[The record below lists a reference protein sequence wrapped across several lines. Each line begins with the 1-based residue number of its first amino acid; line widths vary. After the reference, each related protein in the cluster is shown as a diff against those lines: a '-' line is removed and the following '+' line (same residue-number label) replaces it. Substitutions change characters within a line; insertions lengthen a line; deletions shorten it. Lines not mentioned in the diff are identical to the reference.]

1 VARDDKQQAE
11 RGRGRGIFAVWVLNA
26 AIVGAALGL
35 YFLVLGG
42 QAPLALRHTVPW
54 WALAPVFA
62 ATEVFVVHVH
72 FRRSAHS
79 MSLGELPLVVG
90 LLLASPPQL
99 VIAQVVGSGLVLAL
113 SPGRSVIRLVFNVG
127 QYALAACIAASAFH
141 LLVPAHAG
149 LGPAAWSAAF
159 AGTLLSSSM
168 GVLLI
173 GAAITLSEAPVG
185 TRRLVQMLG
194 VALVVTV
201 TNTSLGLAGAT
212 VIAGDPRAAWLLAIP
227 AITLFVSYRAY
238 MAERQKHES
247 LEFLYGATRSLSRSQ
262 NVGDSLR
269 DLLELSLQAFRGEL
283 AEVVLFPGEDGR
295 PPLRTSAGKGDT
307 DLMRPVP
314 NEVADGLRALV
325 GDAHSA
331 IALERPFPP
340 ELEAYLEER
349 GARDAMVSPLRGETR
364 VVGAMIVANRLGVA
378 RGFGSDDLK
387 LFEALANQAGA
398 SLEHDRLEQAV
409 WELRELQEQLEHQ
422 AFHDPLTGLANRV
435 LFVDRLGH
443 ALARR
448 GSQVAVLFL
457 DLDDFK
463 VVNDRYGHAH
473 GDELLRQVAARVRG
487 CLRPADTP
495 ARMGGDEFA
504 ILIEDADASMLMDVS
519 ERIVAAFREPFTLSG
534 TDVRVKGS
542 LGVAT
547 NSAGDESSEDLLR
560 NADVAMYTAKS
571 SGKDRFASFEP
582 TMHVEMVQRHSL
594 KEELEAAVERDEFV
608 VEYQPITRLAT
619 GETVALEALVRW
631 QHPERGRITPAEFI
645 PLAEETG
652 LIVPIGRIVLAKACR
667 LARGWSDA
675 HPDRAP
681 ISMHVNASAAELQ
694 EADLLEH
701 VAGAIEA
708 AGINPC
714 QLVIEITESLLISD
728 APVGLA
734 RLDELRRAGVR
745 LALDDFGTGYS
756 SLSYL
761 RWLPL
766 DIVKMDK
773 SFVSWAGHGGRGA
786 AFARTIAELAH
797 TLGLDVVAEGIE
809 TEEQLAAMRE
819 LGCEMG
825 QGYWFAPPAQI
836 WDWGLGI
843 GRLSSAPAAS
853 FR

>member
-1 VARDDKQQAE
+1 MGRAEVKQTE
-11 RGRGRGIFAVWVLNA
+11 RNGRRRFGGLFAVWVLNA
-26 AIVGAALGL
+26 AIVGGAVALYL
-35 YFLVLGG
+35 LVLRG
-42 QAPLALRHTVPW
+42 ASPLQVRHTIPW

-62 ATEVFVVHVH
+62 LTEVFVVHVH

-90 LLLASPPQL
+90 LLLASPPDV
-99 VIAQVVGSGLVLAL
+99 VIAQLVGSGMVLAIN
-113 SPGRSVIRLVFNVG
+113 PGRSLIRLVFNIG
-127 QYALAACIAASAFH
+127 QYALAACVAASIFH
-141 LLVPAHAG
+141 LIVPAHAG
-149 LGPAAWSAAF
+149 LGPAAWAAAF
-159 AGTLLSSSM
+159 TGTAVSSAL

-185 TRRLVQMLG
+185 LRRLLQMLG
-194 VALVVTV
+194 IAVVVTV
-201 TNTSLGLAGAT
+201 TNTSLGLAGGT
-212 VIAGDPRAAWLLAIP
+212 VISGDPRAAWLLAIP

-247 LEFLYGATRSLSRSQ
+247 LEFLYGATRSLHRAQ
-262 NVGDSLR
+262 DVGDSLR
-269 DLLELSLQAFRGEL
+269 DLLDLTLQAFRGEL

-295 PPLRTSAGKGDT
+295 PPLRTSAGSAEP
-307 DLMRPVP
+307 DLMQPVP
-314 NEVADGLRALV
+314 GDVADGLRSIV
-325 GDAHSA
+325 GDGHAA
-331 IALERPFPP
+331 TKLQLPFPP

-349 GARDAMVSPLRGETR
+349 GVRDAMVSPLRGETR
-364 VVGAMIVANRLGVA
+364 VVGAMLVANRLGVG

-409 WELRELQEQLEHQ
+409 WQLRELQEQLEHQ

-435 LFVDRLGH
+435 LFVDRLAH

-448 GSQVAVLFL
+448 GSRVAVLFL

-473 GDELLRQVAARVRG
+473 GDELLRQVAERVRG

-504 ILIEDADASMLMDVS
+504 ILLEDADGPLLMDVS
-519 ERIVAAFREPFTLSG
+519 ERIVAAFTDPFTVSG
-534 TDVRVKGS
+534 SEVRVKGS

-547 NSAGDESSEDLLR
+547 NSAGDESAEDLLR
-560 NADVAMYTAKS
+560 NADVAMYTAKT
-571 SGKDRFASFEP
+571 SGKGRFASFEP
-582 TMHVEMVQRHSL
+582 EMHAEMLKRHSL

-608 VEYQPITRLAT
+608 VQYQPITRLVS
-619 GETVALEALVRW
+619 GETLALEALVRW
-631 QHPERGRITPAEFI
+631 EHPQRGRMAPSEFI

-652 LIVPIGRIVLAKACR
+652 LIVPIGRIVLTKACQ
-667 LARGWSDA
+667 LARDWSDA
-675 HPDRAP
+675 HPERPP
-681 ISMHVNASAAELQ
+681 INIHVNASAAELQ
-694 EADLLEH
+694 EPDLLEA
-701 VAGAIEA
+701 VTRAIESA
-708 AGINPC
+708 RIRPD

-728 APVGLA
+728 APVSIA
-734 RLDELRRAGVR
+734 RLDELRRVGVR

-786 AFARTIAELAH
+786 AFARTIADLAH

-809 TEEQLAAMRE
+809 TEEQLEAMRE

-825 QGYWFAPPAQI
+825 QGYWFAPPAEP
-836 WDWGLGI
+836 D
-843 GRLSSAPAAS
+843 LSRGMLVRAA
-853 FR
+853 

>member
-1 VARDDKQQAE
+1 MDRAEQQQTE
-11 RGRGRGIFAVWVLNA
+11 RAAGRRLGGSFAVWILNA
-26 AIVGAALGL
+26 AIVGGAFAIYALTLHGR
-35 YFLVLGG
+35 
-42 QAPLALRHTVPW
+42 APLEVRHHIHW

-79 MSLGELPLVVG
+79 MSLGEVPLVIG
-90 LLLASPPQL
+90 LLLASPSDV
-99 VIAQVVGSGLVLAL
+99 VIAQLVGSGIVLAL
-113 SPGRSVIRLVFNVG
+113 NPGRSVIRLVFNIG
-127 QYALAACIAASAFH
+127 QYALAACAAASIFH
-141 LLVPAHAG
+141 LVVPAHSG
-149 LGPAAWSAAF
+149 LGPAAWGAAF
-159 AGTLLSSSM
+159 AGTIVSSAA

-185 TRRLVQMLG
+185 TRRLLQMLG
-194 VALVVTV
+194 IALLVTV
-201 TNTSLGLAGAT
+201 TNTSLGLVGGT

-247 LEFLYGATRSLSRSQ
+247 LEFLYGATRSLTRAED
-262 NVGDSLR
+262 VGGSLR
-269 DLLELSLQAFRGEL
+269 DLLELTMQAFRGEL
-283 AEVVLFPGEDGR
+283 AEVILFPGEDGKT
-295 PPLRTSAGKGDT
+295 PLRTSAGAGST
-307 DLMRPVP
+307 DLMQPVAHD
-314 NEVADGLRALV
+314 VADGLRALV
-325 GDAHSA
+325 GDGHA
-331 IALERPFPP
+331 ALTLVRPFPP
-340 ELEAYLEER
+340 ELEGYLEER
-349 GARDAMVSPLRGETR
+349 GVNDGMVSPLRGETR
-364 VVGAMIVANRLGVA
+364 VVGAMLVANRLGVA
-378 RGFGSDDLK
+378 RGFGRDDLK

-398 SLEHDRLEQAV
+398 SLEHDRLEQTV
-409 WELRELQEQLEHQ
+409 WKLRELQEQLEHQ

-435 LFVDRLGH
+435 LFVDRLAH

-448 GSQVAVLFL
+448 GSRVAVLFL

-504 ILIEDADASMLMDVS
+504 ILLEDADGTVLMDVA
-519 ERIVAAFREPFTLSG
+519 ERIVAAFSETFLVSG
-534 TDVRVKGS
+534 SEVRVKGS

-547 NSAGDESSEDLLR
+547 NSSGDETAEHLLR

-571 SGKDRFASFEP
+571 GGKGRFASFEP
-582 TMHVEMVQRHSL
+582 TMHAEMVQRHSL

-608 VEYQPITRLAT
+608 VEYQPIAQLST

-631 QHPERGRITPAEFI
+631 QHPARGRIAPADFI
-645 PLAEETG
+645 PLAEDTG

-667 LARGWSDA
+667 LAREWSDA
-675 HPDRAP
+675 HPDRAA
-681 ISMHVNASAAELQ
+681 ISVHVNASAAELQ
-694 EADLLEH
+694 EPDLVEH
-701 VAGAIEA
+701 VTAAIEA
-708 AGINPC
+708 AGIHPG
-714 QLVIEITESLLISD
+714 QLVIEITESILISD
-728 APVGLA
+728 APVNIA
-734 RLDELRRAGVR
+734 QLDELRRTGIR

-773 SFVSWAGHGGRGA
+773 SFVSWAGHGGKGA
-786 AFARTIAELAH
+786 AFARTITELAH

-809 TEEQLAAMRE
+809 TDEQLAAMRE

-825 QGYWFAPPAQI
+825 QGYWFAPPAEPS
-836 WDWGLGI
+836 LG
-843 GRLSSAPAAS
+843 GAVLVRAA
-853 FR
+853 

>member
-1 VARDDKQQAE
+1 M
-11 RGRGRGIFAVWVLNA
+11 FAVWLLNA
-26 AIVGAALGL
+26 AIVAAAGAL
-35 YFLVLGG
+35 YLLILRGR
-42 QAPLALRHTVPW
+42 APLPVAHTLPW

-90 LLLASPPQL
+90 LLLASPTDV
-99 VIAQVVGSGLVLAL
+99 VIAQVVGSGIVLAL
-113 SPGRSVIRLVFNVG
+113 NPGRSLIRLVFNVG
-127 QYALAACIAASAFH
+127 QYALAACVASAVFH
-141 LLVPAHAG
+141 LLMPAHEG
-149 LGPAAWSAAF
+149 LGPTAWSAAF
-159 AGTLLSSSM
+159 AGTLLSSAL

-185 TRRLVQMLG
+185 TRRLLQMLG
-194 VALVVTV
+194 IALLVTI
-201 TNTSLGLAGAT
+201 TNTSLGLAGGT

-227 AITLFVSYRAY
+227 ALTLFVSYRAY

-247 LEFLYGATRSLSRSQ
+247 LEFLYGATRSLSRAQ
-262 NVGDSLR
+262 DVGDSLR
-269 DLLELSLQAFRGEL
+269 DLLELTLQAFRGEL
-283 AEVVLFPGEDGR
+283 AEVILFPGEDGR
-295 PPLRTSAGKGDT
+295 PPLRTSAGPGKP

-314 NEVADGLRALV
+314 HEVAAGMRALV
-325 GDAHSA
+325 GEGHA
-331 IALERPFPP
+331 ALALTRPFPP
-340 ELEAYLEER
+340 ELETYLERR
-349 GARDAMVSPLRGETR
+349 GVRDGMVCPLRGETR
-364 VVGAMIVANRLGVA
+364 VVGAMLVANRLGVA

-409 WELRELQEQLEHQ
+409 WQLRELQEQLQHQ

-487 CLRPADTP
+487 CLRPEDTP

-504 ILIEDADASMLMDVS
+504 ILLEDADSSVLMDVA
-519 ERIVAAFREPFTLSG
+519 ERIVAAFTDPFMVSG
-534 TDVRVKGS
+534 TEVRVKGS

-547 NSAGDESSEDLLR
+547 NSSGEEDAEDLLR

-571 SGKDRFASFEP
+571 GGKDRFASFEP
-582 TMHVEMVQRHSL
+582 RMHTEMVKRHSL

-608 VEYQPITRLAT
+608 VEYQPITTLVT
-619 GETVALEALVRW
+619 GETVAFEALVRW
-631 QHPERGRITPAEFI
+631 QHPERGRIAPADFI

-652 LIVPIGRIVLAKACR
+652 LIVPVGRIVLAKACR
-667 LARGWSDA
+667 LAREWSDA
-675 HPDRAP
+675 HPSRPP
-681 ISMHVNASAAELQ
+681 INIHVNASAAELH
-694 EADLLEH
+694 EPDLIDH
-701 VAGAIEA
+701 VADAIA
-708 AGINPC
+708 TAGIDPS

-728 APVGLA
+728 APVSIV

-797 TLGLDVVAEGIE
+797 TLGLAVVAEGIE

-825 QGYWFAPPAQI
+825 QGYYFAPPAEI
-836 WDWGLGI
+836 VEYRFRI
-843 GRLSSAPAAS
+843 AA
-853 FR
+853 